1 MFGEVWA
8 KWPLS
13 KLVHPGWREAFRFF
27 DTLGAALATL
37 VRFLLGDFAS
47 IQTQPLLVFASFF
60 FWGEAFCKEEHHLM
74 AMWNQ

>member
-8 KWPLS
+8 KWPLAT
-13 KLVHPGWREAFRFF
+13 LVHPGWREAFRFF

-37 VRFLLGDFAS
+37 VRFFLGDFAS

-60 FWGEAFCKEEHHLM
+60 LGGKHFARR
-74 AMWNQ
+74 NTT